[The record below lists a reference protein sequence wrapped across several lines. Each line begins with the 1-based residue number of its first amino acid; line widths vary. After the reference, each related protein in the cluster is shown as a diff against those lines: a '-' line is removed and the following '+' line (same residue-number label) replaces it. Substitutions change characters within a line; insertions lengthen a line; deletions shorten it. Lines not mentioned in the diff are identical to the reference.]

1 MADVKWIKLFTD
13 VFDNR
18 KIKQIETLPEGDA
31 VIVIWMKLL
40 CLAGNIND
48 KGFVYFTEEIPY
60 TEEMLATEFNRPL
73 NIIRLALATFE
84 KFKMIEIIDDI
95 IKISSWE
102 KYQNTEGLERIREQN
117 RIRKQKE
124 RERKLLENVTQRD
137 MSRDVT
143 QQNKKEDKDKEEDK
157 IGDKDNNK
165 TTTTKRFKKP
175 TIEEIET
182 YCKERNNQ
190 INAEVFFDYYESK
203 GWLVGKSPM
212 KDWKAAI
219 RQWEYREKP
228 KQENKKKTG
237 PFEDPFGQWS

>member
-48 KGFVYFTEEIPY
+48 KGFVYFTNEIPY

-73 NIIRLALATFE
+73 NIIRLALTTFE
-84 KFKMIEIIDDI
+84 RFNMIEIIDDI

-102 KYQNTEGLERIREQN
+102 KYQNTEGLEKIREQN
-117 RIRKQKE
+117 RLRKQKE
-124 RERKLLENVTQRD
+124 RERKLLGNVTQRD

-143 QQNKKEDKDKEEDK
+143 QQNKKEEEDIEEDK
-157 IGDKDNNK
+157 IVDKDIINK

-175 TIEEIET
+175 TIDEIDS
-182 YCKERNNQ
+182 YCKERNNN

-219 RQWEYREKP
+219 RQWEHRDG
-228 KQENKKKTG
+228 KKGNQTTN
-237 PFEDPFGQWS
+237 DPFGQWS